1 MKKPLLPTKDQ
12 IIEAHREKI
21 QSFKSKMDLKRTASG
36 KMADFMTEIFGSVWF
51 LTLNAIWF
59 GAWIIINT
67 NLIPSIKPFDPFPY
81 GFLTMVVSLEAIFLA
96 IIVLISQNRAAR
108 IAELREEVELQL
120 NVRAEE
126 EITKLLII
134 VDEIHD
140 HLGLNPEDDAELTM
154 MKKKTD
160 LNQIEE
166 DLAEEMGD
174 EPRNSPK
181 NSR

>member
-1 MKKPLLPTKDQ
+1 MPIQTERRHQFYKSF
-12 IIEAHREKI
+12 EAKALKSR
-21 QSFKSKMDLKRTASG
+21 SFLTRFADDLTA
-36 KMADFMTEIFGSVWF
+36 TFGSTHF
-51 LTLNAIWF
+51 LILNAIFFTVWV
-59 GAWIIINT
+59 AINI
-67 NLIPSIKPFDPFPY
+67 NIFPIPVPAFDPFPF
-81 GFLTMVVSLEAIFLA
+81 GLLTMIVSLEAIFLA
-96 IIVLISQNRAAR
+96 IIVLISQNRAAK
-108 IAELREEVELQL
+108 IADLREEVELQL